1 MACSPYATDAEICL
15 FEGRVGCGKTQR
27 LVEATRDLLAQG
39 VPPHEIMLFAATPA
53 AADALAQRL
62 AGKAA
67 DADIT
72 VAAMPRVTTLPL
84 YALDLLSSPE
94 AEARTGRRGRVLMG
108 FEESFLLED
117 LKTSGIAPR
126 RLAEMLK
133 FFYRSWADLEP
144 MEGDWFYDEQE
155 ERVMGLLISHL
166 RYREAYLTCELPRA
180 AFDYVQRFGAEA
192 EDFRCDYVLVDD
204 YQMGSRASQC
214 LAGWLARKGLFV
226 ASDPLACVHG
236 SEDYPFYDGAD
247 ELLAD
252 NPSAERET
260 LPVSHLSRVVTDA
273 TNLLAAD
280 EALGATPVP
289 CASTDQGV
297 CEAVAYGRPEDELDG
312 IVAQVRYQL
321 SRDTTPDA
329 VAVAAANGL
338 WAANVAAALRAE
350 DIAVSPLARPV
361 LGGDTREADAC
372 RGARAFTL
380 LRLAADESDPLAL
393 RSAYGFGDYLAQS
406 ALASAVASGTASVSL
421 AHGVVFAEEPEGALL
436 RQQAASATA
445 ALAEAAAAV
454 ANLAPLRGSEL
465 AEAAIAAVDGGDER
479 AFALLR
485 MAAREAGENTTA
497 AALCQTVQE
506 LVLAPRFVGD
516 GVLVGL
522 PEDFV
527 GQSARALIMAGLVNG
542 LTLPRRY
549 FDPAQLERDKRPA
562 LLASE
567 MAKTYACA
575 GKATSALL
583 LTYFA
588 EAPLATAEALKLKV
602 HRVRL
607 REGERVCEVHP
618 SETIRAI
625 TGVSYHD

>member
-1 MACSPYATDAEICL
+1 MVCSPYATGAEVRL

-27 LVEATRDLLAQG
+27 LIEATRDLLAQG
-39 VPPHEIMLFAATPA
+39 VPPHKIMLFAATPA
-53 AADALAQRL
+53 AANALTRRL
-62 AGKAA
+62 AGEAA
-67 DADIT
+67 DIPI
-72 VAAMPRVTTLPL
+72 AAMPQVSTLPL

-94 AEARTGRRGRVLMG
+94 AEARTGRRGRILMG

-117 LKTSGIAPR
+117 LKTSGIAPQ
-126 RLAEMLK
+126 RLTEMLK
-133 FFYRSWADLEP
+133 FFYRSWADLET
-144 MEGDWFYDEQE
+144 MDGDWFYDEQE

-180 AFDYVQRFGAEA
+180 AFDYAQRFGAEA
-192 EDFRCDYVLVDD
+192 EAFRCDYVLVDD
-204 YQMGSRASQC
+204 YQMASRASQC
-214 LAGWLARKGLFV
+214 LASWLARKGLFV
-226 ASDPLACVHG
+226 ASDPLARVHG

-247 ELLAD
+247 ELLAA
-252 NPSAERET
+252 NPAAEHET
-260 LPVSHLSRVVTDA
+260 LAVSHLGRVVTDA

-280 EALGATPVP
+280 EALGAAAVP
-289 CASTDQGV
+289 CASTDQGI
-297 CEAVAYGRPEDELDG
+297 CEAVAYDRPEDELEG

-321 SRDTTPDA
+321 SRGATPGA

-338 WAANVAAALRAE
+338 WAGHVAAALRAE
-350 DIAVSPLARPV
+350 GIAASPLVRPV
-361 LGGDTREADAC
+361 IGGDTRKADAC

-380 LRLAADESDPLAL
+380 LRLAADGSDPLAL
-393 RSAYGFGDYLAQS
+393 RCAYGFSDYLAQS
-406 ALASAVASGTASVSL
+406 ALASAVASGTASASL
-421 AHGVVFAEEPEGALL
+421 AQGVVFAEEPQSALL
-436 RQQAASATA
+436 RQQTASATA

-454 ANLAPLRGSEL
+454 ANLAPLRGGEL
-465 AEAAIAAVDGGDER
+465 VEAAIAAVGGGEER
-479 AFALLR
+479 TFVLLR
-485 MAAREAGENTTA
+485 RAAREAGEDATA
-497 AALCQTVQE
+497 ATLCQMVQE
-506 LVLAPRFVGD
+506 LVLAPRFADD
-516 GVLVGL
+516 GVRVGL
-522 PEDFV
+522 PEDFA

-562 LLASE
+562 LLAAE

-575 GKATSALL
+575 GKATSTLL

-588 EAPLATAEALKLKV
+588 EAPLATAESLKLKV